1 MFWWSP
7 ILFFF
12 FSVLYLVL
20 SGSRLGNLCL
30 PQGCKSSLLSSSR
43 NIVIL
48 DFMFKSVT
56 YFELVLV
63 SRVTQE
69 LRFIFSHEMD
79 IQLLQHQLLKRL
91 SWHPWIVLVTLSKVN
106 WLYSCRSISGLTLLF
121 HWFIT
126 HLYTKTTVSWW
137 L

>member
-1 MFWWSP
+1 MGTSP
-7 ILFFF
+7 LSNIYIVNSSSTTDLFIFLLVFLMSSFSFFKFFCFDEVQFFFFF

-20 SGSRLGNLCL
+20 SGSHLGNLCL

-91 SWHPWIVLVTLSKVN
+91 SWHP
-106 WLYSCRSISGLTLLF
+106 
-121 HWFIT
+121 
-126 HLYTKTTVSWW
+126 
-137 L
+137 